1 MRKALL
7 VLFAMVS
14 ILLLPQ
20 PSHAAICIW
29 VGGGG
34 DALWSNPGNWIANDV
49 PNSGDVVVIPVNVAT
64 GVGTN
69 NLNNLVLAGL
79 VFQHSYFL
87 SGNEITLSTNG
98 LHVDSLPAN
107 VAVSINTPLRL
118 NQPQTWTVEHQA
130 TFINGNVTLTN
141 QQLTL
146 EVNGTGELRISGDI
160 VGSGALRKT
169 GVGILRLAGDNTYT
183 GKTFVNEGY
192 LVAMHANALGV
203 AD

>member
-1 MRKALL
+1 MRQALL
-7 VLFAMVS
+7 VLLAMAS
-14 ILLLPQ
+14 MLLLGPH
-20 PSHAAICIW
+20 PSNAAVCIW

-49 PNSGDVVVIPVNVAT
+49 PNSGDAVVVPANVAT

-69 NLNNLVLAGL
+69 NLSNLVLAGL

-87 SGNEITLSTNG
+87 TGNEITLSTNG

-118 NQPQTWTVEHQA
+118 NQPQTWTVEHEA
-130 TFINGNVTLTN
+130 TFINGNVTLTG

-146 EVNGTGELRISGDI
+146 EVNGPGELRIS
-160 VGSGALRKT
+160 
-169 GVGILRLAGDNTYT
+169 
-183 GKTFVNEGY
+183 
-192 LVAMHANALGV
+192 
-203 AD
+203 